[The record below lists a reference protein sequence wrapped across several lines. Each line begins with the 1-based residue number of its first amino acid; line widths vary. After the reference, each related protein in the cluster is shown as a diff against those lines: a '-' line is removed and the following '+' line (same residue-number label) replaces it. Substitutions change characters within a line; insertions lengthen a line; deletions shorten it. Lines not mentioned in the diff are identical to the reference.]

1 MPTMLGRPK
10 DWTMTVIISDK
21 ALGDANLPL
30 GAALAVVM
38 LIVTVIVLLASA
50 LFTRK
55 RVA

>member
-1 MPTMLGRPK
+1 MLGRPK

-38 LIVTVIVLLASA
+38 LLVTVLVLFVSA
-50 LFTRK
+50 FLTR
-55 RVA
+55 RRTA